1 MINII
6 DYLKRMKNA
15 INLNRPGVFCQT
27 QPYDNS
33 DLINDATALKRRGD
47 YVGSF
52 LKYVQLY
59 NEYGKLSLV
68 WVRGAFKTLAC
79 AGAVID
85 AYDLLMA
92 CTNSLMRSSDELVLQ
107 LRVHQV
113 SIVLCLL
120 GYLGVGGYEQFSL
133 KKYLADLSGNPAY
146 VIPGIDGELNDVTIK
161 VALLSHMNMY
171 NRQYPNLVKMAEFS
185 LLSI

>member
-6 DYLKRMKNA
+6 DFLKRMKNTLD
-15 INLNRPGVFCQT
+15 LNRPGVFCET

-33 DLINDATALKRRGD
+33 DLIESATILKRQGD
-47 YVGSF
+47 YMSSF
-52 LKYVQLY
+52 MKYMELY
-59 NEYGKLSLV
+59 NKYGKLSLS

-85 AYDLLMA
+85 AYDILMA
-92 CTNSLMRSSDELVLQ
+92 CTNYFIYSSNALVLQ

-120 GYLGVGGYEQFSL
+120 GYLGIVGYEQFSL

-146 VIPGIDGELNDVTIK
+146 VIPRIDGELNDVTIK